1 MSSDV
6 FGGFCLQ
13 VWICA
18 FLDGGYTWHIVP
30 WQADGT
36 WQYDWDTTSGPNG
49 VFALIARATDEASN
63 VTSDQVNVIVD
74 NAPPTVSITESWD
87 ILDTARGS
95 VHSNVI
101 PVGSIHLTVECG
113 DQPDRRLTE

>member
-1 MSSDV
+1 
-6 FGGFCLQ
+6 
-13 VWICA
+13 
-18 FLDGGYTWHIVP
+18 
-30 WQADGT
+30 
-36 WQYDWDTTSGPNG
+36 
-49 VFALIARATDEASN
+49 VFALIARATDEAGN
-63 VTSDQVNVIVD
+63 VTTDQVNVIVD

-87 ILDTARGS
+87 IWDMERGS